1 MTSILLQ
8 SVLTKAQ
15 PQHEDQERVAHGST
29 YPHGPGEMVMRHPY
43 ERWAVVASF
52 LLDPTASA

>member
-1 MTSILLQ
+1 M
-8 SVLTKAQ
+8 LTKAQ